1 MTTFYQYHI
10 TFEFRNG
17 RRLEI
22 MTNKFGVNKGPNSS
36 STYIWINDESVAS
49 LRSPAPMT
57 DNNKITL
64 YYEGSPL
71 PKLQNYYPTDW
82 DLENEN
88 FQMIDKII
96 IDSNGRYKH
105 ES

>member
-1 MTTFYQYHI
+1 
-10 TFEFRNG
+10 
-17 RRLEI
+17 
-22 MTNKFGVNKGPNSS
+22 
-36 STYIWINDESVAS
+36 
-49 LRSPAPMT
+49 MT
-57 DNNKITL
+57 DNNRITL

-88 FQMIDKII
+88 FQMIDKIT